1 MICATTTGKWN
12 YFHRKCVNMK
22 PLQGFW
28 ISKIFIKGRE
38 IAPSAQLLLREGM
51 SPPAFS
57 ASASNASKQVFPQLF
72 FSVCEEDATN
82 LWAARNV
89 QKL

>member
-1 MICATTTGKWN
+1 
-12 YFHRKCVNMK
+12 MK

-28 ISKIFIKGRE
+28 ISKILIKGGRE
-38 IAPSAQLLLREGM
+38 IAASAQLLLREGM

-57 ASASNASKQVFPQLF
+57 ASALNASKQVFPQLF
-72 FSVCEEDATN
+72 FSVCEKDATN